1 MLQTISTKARAL
13 LAALQMRALITLMAI
28 PIASR
33 VVIAEPRLMN
43 PVSALLAVEAGWQ
56 PRR

>member
-1 MLQTISTKARAL
+1 MLQTISTKAPAISAAL
-13 LAALQMRALITLMAI
+13 LMQVHYILTAI
-28 PIASR
+28 GTASR
-33 VVIAEPRLMN
+33 VVLTHPRLMN